1 MGTEEWQLKLA
12 ETMLDLLTKKFKLR
26 CELSDQYGDIYERDR
41 FLKRYNERRRTLQAE
56 ELLVGDRYLLEDRF
70 RPVEG
75 TRLTT
80 MREWERTLGLAIE
93 ARKKT
98 D

>member
-1 MGTEEWQLKLA
+1 
-12 ETMLDLLTKKFKLR
+12 MLGLLTKKWKLR
-26 CELSDQYGDIYERDR
+26 CALSEQDGEIYEKVRC
-41 FLKRYNERRRTLQAE
+41 LERYNEEKRTLQAE
-56 ELLVGDRYLLEDRF
+56 ELLVGDRYLLEVRF
-70 RPVEG
+70 QPVEG

-93 ARKKT
+93 AKKKT